1 MFILSLAA
9 TLMMAASSPSAPA
22 ATETT
27 PPAAAATPVT
37 PVAKSDKDRMICKT
51 EALAGSRV
59 PKKVCATKSEWDAR
73 RQEDRDQLEKAQKA
87 ASAPRGF

>member
-22 ATETT
+22 AAETA
-27 PPAAAATPVT
+27 PADAAATPAA
-37 PVAKSDKDRMICKT
+37 PVAKSDKDRMVCKT

-59 PKKVCATKSEWDAR
+59 PKKVCATKGEWDAR
-73 RQEDRDQLEKAQKA
+73 RQADRDQLEKAQK
-87 ASAPRGF
+87 SAIGPRGF

>member
-1 MFILSLAA
+1 MFMLSLAT
-9 TLMMAASSPSAPA
+9 TLMMAASGPSASA

-27 PPAAAATPVT
+27 PPAAAAIQAR

-73 RQEDRDQLEKAQKA
+73 RQDDRDQLEKAQKA
-87 ASAPRGF
+87 ASAPRAF

>member
-9 TLMMAASSPSAPA
+9 TLMMAASSPSAPT

-27 PPAAAATPVT
+27 PPAAATAAT

>member
-22 ATETT
+22 DAA
-27 PPAAAATPVT
+27 PAA
-37 PVAKSDKDRMICKT
+37 PVAKSDKDRMVCKT

-59 PKKVCATKSEWDAR
+59 PKKVCATKGEWDAR
-73 RQEDRDQLEKAQKA
+73 RQADRDQLEKAQRA